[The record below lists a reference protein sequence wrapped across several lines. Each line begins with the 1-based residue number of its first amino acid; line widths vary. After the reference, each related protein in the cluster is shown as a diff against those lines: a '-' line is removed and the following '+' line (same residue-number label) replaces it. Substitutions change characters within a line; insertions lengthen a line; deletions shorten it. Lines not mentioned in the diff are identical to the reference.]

1 MKLVLF
7 DFDGTITRK
16 DTLFEFFRFTHGK
29 DRYIS
34 GIILHFHILFLA
46 WLRLYPR
53 AIAKKKLLKH
63 FYKGWTKEDL
73 FDAGKLYFHKVI
85 HYITYEEAMKEL
97 KAYLDDDARIIVVS
111 ASLDVWVKPFCDY
124 YDIEFIGTQ
133 LQYNAGI
140 YEGSFATPNCNG
152 KEKVKRIKEAVDITD
167 YEPVIAYGNSSGDK
181 PMLSLADETHYKAFK
196 K

>member
-7 DFDGTITRK
+7 DFDGTITQK

-29 DRYIS
+29 DRFI
-34 GIILHFHILFLA
+34 GGLILNVHILFLA

-53 AIAKKKLLKH
+53 SMAKQKLLNH
-63 FYKGWTKEDL
+63 FYKGWTREDL

-85 HYITYEEAMKEL
+85 HFITYEDAMKQL
-97 KAYLDDDARIIVVS
+97 KAYLDDEARIIVVS

-124 YDIEFIGTQ
+124 YDIECIGTR

-152 KEKVKRIKEAVDITD
+152 KEKVKRIKEMVDISQ

-181 PMLSLADETHYKAFK
+181 AMLALADEKHYKAFK